1 MAALRSMVS
10 VRATF
15 ICGFGQSAAMTAGSS
30 ALTFITK
37 TLGPVVMLPTKV
49 WLLSRMSTDISKRM
63 MASFFCCGLVW
74 QKA

>member
-10 VRATF
+10 VRAAF
-15 ICGFGQSAAMTAGSS
+15 ICGFRQSTAMTAGSS

-49 WLLSRMSTDISKRM
+49 WLPSRMSAEMSRRM
-63 MASFFCCGLVW
+63 MASFFCCGSVW
-74 QKA
+74 